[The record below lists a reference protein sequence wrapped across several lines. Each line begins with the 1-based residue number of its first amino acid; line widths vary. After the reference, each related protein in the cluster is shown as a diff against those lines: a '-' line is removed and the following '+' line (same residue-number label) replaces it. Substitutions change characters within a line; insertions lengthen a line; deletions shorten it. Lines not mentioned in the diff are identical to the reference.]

1 MSYRFM
7 CDDLVRAKLNR
18 KIIKDKLYAYAY
30 IQVENWLKN
39 NSVTD
44 LPEWMFSEGFVNDRT
59 KERRNGGIKRTE
71 GLTPERR
78 REVAQNG
85 GIKRSEGLTPERRSQ
100 IAQSGGVKG
109 GRGRK

>member
-78 REVAQNG
+78 
-85 GIKRSEGLTPERRSQ
+85 SQ
-100 IAQSGGVKG
+100 IAQSGGFAKSKNRVHESTYTGTNDK
-109 GRGRK
+109 RVPM